1 MGLKDNFSQAVK
13 ELWKKDG
20 QEGEKPQG
28 DREPSELDKYLRE
41 QGGGEQ
47 PAPAQRPVQGGE
59 VTSNGVPL
67 ETPYY
72 PNKEPA
78 QNNVNTQGGAPDSQD
93 VRSADT
99 QPENMPQDGQSV
111 NRNAM
116 NAMSNPNAANTANM
130 ANMPNTSNMENSANS
145 ANMANFRDNQPN
157 DGAYNQNIRNISQN
171 FGQNAR
177 NDGYNQGGY
186 NQGGYNQ
193 GNYNRNMGNGD
204 MGNMGNGGMNGRFVP
219 PSGNSGAPAPMGSE
233 SEETTIISKNT
244 QIEGNI
250 HSLANMTVDGNI
262 KGNLETTRN
271 VDMTGKIIGD
281 IIANNAAM
289 NSAAMQG
296 NISLK
301 GRMKMDRDTI
311 LIGDLSSQYA
321 DINGRIR
328 GKLDIVGKAE
338 LKRDAIVFGDINAS
352 TIAVTDGA
360 IIQGYVNT
368 TFLSKDDSRNVFP
381 DAISIEEQKSG
392 KSNSAPNQG
401 MGSADT
407 NPTS

>member
-20 QEGEKPQG
+20 QEGEPAQPGGK
-28 DREPSELDKYLRE
+28 EPSELDKYLRGQNE
-41 QGGGEQ
+41 QGAQVGGREM
-47 PAPAQRPVQGGE
+47 GSG
-59 VTSNGVPL
+59 GVPL
-67 ETPYY
+67 ETPYF
-72 PNKEPA
+72 PNNAGENANPQQPA
-78 QNNVNTQGGAPDSQD
+78 QPTNASAGAAPEQPVDMSSVNGAATAPDPTVNNQPQQ
-93 VRSADT
+93 SAD
-99 QPENMPQDGQSV
+99 NGY
-111 NRNAM
+111 NRNA
-116 NAMSNPNAANTANM
+116 AAA
-130 ANMPNTSNMENSANS
+130 AS
-145 ANMANFRDNQPN
+145 
-157 DGAYNQNIRNISQN
+157 GN
-171 FGQNAR
+171 FGQNSGGMGY
-177 NDGYNQGGY
+177 NGNNNFGDGYGGNSNVGGGY
-186 NQGGYNQ
+186 GGNNAGYNGNNNGYNGNANAGRFAPPPQ
-193 GNYNRNMGNGD
+193 GNG
-204 MGNMGNGGMNGRFVP
+204 
-219 PSGNSGAPAPMGSE
+219 GAPAPMGNMGGE

-250 HSLANMTVDGNI
+250 RSLANMTVDGNI
-262 KGNLETTRN
+262 KGNVETTRN
-271 VDMTGKIIGD
+271 VDMTGKIVGD
-281 IIANNAAM
+281 IIANNAAL

-381 DAISIEEQKSG
+381 DAISIEEQKQ
-392 KSNSAPNQG
+392 SAGANPAGNRNNG
-401 MGSADT
+401 NMGNMDNPA
-407 NPTS
+407 NPTSPNT

>member
-20 QEGEKPQG
+20 QDGEAQQG
-28 DREPSELDKYLRE
+28 DREPSELDKYLRG
-41 QGGGEQ
+41 QNGGEQ
-47 PAPAQRPVQGGE
+47 PVPAQKPVQGGE
-59 VTSNGVPL
+59 LNSSGVPL

-72 PNKEPA
+72 PNTNA
-78 QNNVNTQGGAPDSQD
+78 AQGGANAQNTPNNAQQSPQNVQSANVQPD
-93 VRSADT
+93 
-99 QPENMPQDGQSV
+99 NMVGDGQSV
-111 NRNAM
+111 NANAM
-116 NAMSNPNAANTANM
+116 NAMSGANANAANQANPANM
-130 ANMPNTSNMENSANS
+130 MNSQA
-145 ANMANFRDNQPN
+145 NQPE
-157 DGAYNQNIRNISQN
+157 DSAYNQNVRSISQN
-171 FGQNAR
+171 FGQNVR
-177 NDGYNQGGY
+177 DDGYNQGGY
-186 NQGGYNQ
+186 N
-193 GNYNRNMGNGD
+193 RNMGSGD

-219 PSGNSGAPAPMGSE
+219 PPSGNGGAPAPMGSE

-381 DAISIEEQKSG
+381 DAISIEEKSG
-392 KSNSAPNQG
+392 KPNSAPNQG
-401 MGSADT
+401 MGNANGGAT
-407 NPTS
+407 NPTA

>member
-1 MGLKDNFSQAVK
+1 MGIKDNFSQAVK

-20 QEGEKPQG
+20 QDGEMPQTG
-28 DREPSELDKYLRE
+28 SGQPSELDRYLRE
-41 QGGGEQ
+41 QNAEGVS
-47 PAPAQRPVQGGE
+47 APVNNTVQNVAMNAG
-59 VTSNGVPL
+59 GVPL

-72 PNKEPA
+72 PDASQNSEANGNFARDGQNMQNTMA
-78 QNNVNTQGGAPDSQD
+78 QNNVQQAAVNNPTQTAPENGYNQN
-93 VRSADT
+93 VRSTMNRTVELSAYNNTVGGMNGSADRGG
-99 QPENMPQDGQSV
+99 M
-111 NRNAM
+111 M
-116 NAMSNPNAANTANM
+116 
-130 ANMPNTSNMENSANS
+130 NTSNN
-145 ANMANFRDNQPN
+145 RDNQ
-157 DGAYNQNIRNISQN
+157 GM
-171 FGQNAR
+171 
-177 NDGYNQGGY
+177 GG
-186 NQGGYNQ
+186 
-193 GNYNRNMGNGD
+193 
-204 MGNMGNGGMNGRFVP
+204 GRFVP
-219 PSGNSGAPAPMGSE
+219 PPSGNAGGSMPMGSE

-262 KGNLETTRN
+262 RGNLETTRN
-271 VDMTGKIIGD
+271 VDMTGKIVGD

-296 NISLK
+296 NVSLK

-368 TFLSKDDSRNVFP
+368 TFLSKDESRNVFP
-381 DAISIEEQKSG
+381 DAISIEEQKQTAKPG
-392 KSNSAPNQG
+392 VGNVQG
-401 MGSADT
+401 AAGQPQ
-407 NPTS
+407 NPVV

>member
-1 MGLKDNFSQAVK
+1 MGIKDNFSQAVK

-20 QEGEKPQG
+20 QEGDVQQG
-28 DREPSELDKYLRE
+28 AGSEPSELDKYLRE
-41 QGGGEQ
+41 QNSANNSPSAQ
-47 PAPAQRPVQGGE
+47 APAQNGDVN
-59 VTSNGVPL
+59 SSGVPL

-72 PNKEPA
+72 PDSAPTEYAPSSQSASA
-78 QNNVNTQGGAPDSQD
+78 Q
-93 VRSADT
+93 DT
-99 QPENMPQDGQSV
+99 GDY

-116 NAMSNPNAANTANM
+116 NAQ
-130 ANMPNTSNMENSANS
+130 NSANAMNS
-145 ANMANFRDNQPN
+145 QANQPS
-157 DGAYNQNIRNISQN
+157 DSAYNQNVRNVSQN

-177 NDGYNQGGY
+177 NDGYNQGYNQNGY

-193 GNYNRNMGNGD
+193 NM
-204 MGNMGNGGMNGRFVP
+204 GGMNGRFVP
-219 PSGNSGAPAPMGSE
+219 PPSGNGAAPSPMGNE
-233 SEETTIISKNT
+233 VEETTVISKNT

-250 HSLANMTVDGNI
+250 RSLANMTVDGNI

-271 VDMTGKIIGD
+271 VDMTGKIVGD
-281 IIANNAAM
+281 ITANNASL

-381 DAISIEEQKSG
+381 DAISIEEQK
-392 KSNSAPNQG
+392 QG
-401 MGSADT
+401 MKSAQNNGGET
-407 NPTS
+407 ANTTV